1 MISIHQV
8 HAWLHY
14 KLLCL
19 RDYLIL
25 RDSDFETPGACLVT
39 SCCVWEPLSKKGVV
53 MRPRRAN
60 GQNAAFGSHQPSIT
74 CHVGRPCT
82 HTIVLQSQIYTTL
95 YHRTALC
102 NSALQQ
108 VTILLKYALLYYTT
122 IPLPY
127 YSSILWH
134 TFCLWARWEALSCG
148 RDPFCSHAIMPHLSM

>member
-19 RDYLIL
+19 QVYLIL
-25 RDSDFETPGACLVT
+25 RDSGFETPGACLVT
-39 SCCVWEPLSKKGVV
+39 SCCVWEPLSKNGVV

-60 GQNAAFGSHQPSIT
+60 GQNAAFGSHRPSPSIT

-108 VTILLKYALLYYTT
+108 DGRRYKITIILKEYYT
-122 IPLPY
+122 IY
-127 YSSILWH
+127 
-134 TFCLWARWEALSCG
+134 
-148 RDPFCSHAIMPHLSM
+148 